1 MRPAFLAATSDSA
14 VTLAADSLSAGVIP
28 LTWNQRAPANTDGQS
43 MLPGSILLMA
53 DAAAIV
59 KNAARPGS
67 GAELG
72 EVESRAIIR
81 GPLDVHIHALLA
93 RAIGDH
99 AAERILGE
107 PRHPARCD
115 AKPRG
120 ADGDVQLAAADVGV
134 EAVSLLEPLEVGR
147 SEPHHGFAEGDEI
160 HAQSYARP
168 NSLTRFYRIMSFPG
182 LDLTGR
188 IAVVIGATSGI
199 GKAIALGLADAGA
212 DVVPTGRRAQLAGEA
227 AREIE
232 ARGRRSLAIA
242 TDVSDTNS
250 IQALADA
257 VIEKFGKVDILVN
270 AAGRT
275 IRRPTVDV
283 SDDEWNGIMDTNLTG
298 MLRACRVFGRH
309 MIERRYGRI
318 INIGSLT
325 SVVALYEVAAY
336 GASKAGVAAL
346 TKSLAVEWAPHGVCV
361 NAILPGVFRTALNEG
376 LLDGTDRGRELLART
391 PARRFGQ
398 PEEVA
403 GAAVFLASEAASFVT
418 GHLLAVDGGFL
429 ASGVNQ

>member
-1 MRPAFLAATSDSA
+1 
-14 VTLAADSLSAGVIP
+14 
-28 LTWNQRAPANTDGQS
+28 
-43 MLPGSILLMA
+43 
-53 DAAAIV
+53 
-59 KNAARPGS
+59 
-67 GAELG
+67 
-72 EVESRAIIR
+72 
-81 GPLDVHIHALLA
+81 
-93 RAIGDH
+93 
-99 AAERILGE
+99 
-107 PRHPARCD
+107 
-115 AKPRG
+115 
-120 ADGDVQLAAADVGV
+120 
-134 EAVSLLEPLEVGR
+134 
-147 SEPHHGFAEGDEI
+147 
-160 HAQSYARP
+160 
-168 NSLTRFYRIMSFPG
+168 MSFSG

-212 DVVPTGRRAQLAGEA
+212 DVIPTGRRANLAGET
-227 AREIE
+227 ARDVE
-232 ARGRRSLAIA
+232 ARGRRSLAITA
-242 TDVSDTNS
+242 DVSDTKS
-250 IQALADA
+250 IEALADA

-275 IRRPTVDV
+275 VRRPTIDV
-283 SDDEWNGIMDTNLTG
+283 PDAEWNAIMDTNLTG